1 MIRKVLPLLAAIAF
15 AASAHAQL
23 GVYGSVTLNNL
34 TGQSGSPA
42 APASYTAGSQAF
54 PLTYQGVNPIGG
66 TGGIYYDFKS
76 FGPVRIGADVRG
88 VVTNAKRGAETQFQG
103 TGVHIGS
110 ILGGARFVFS
120 VPIVPLR
127 AYLEP
132 AVGLGR
138 SDFGIQSQRVN
149 SLEYHLFAGADL
161 KVLPVL
167 DWRVV
172 ELGYG
177 GLDSLGTNSHNY
189 PLKSISTG
197 LVLHLPSL

>member
-1 MIRKVLPLLAAIAF
+1 MIRKALPLLAVFAL

-23 GVYGSVTLNNL
+23 GVYGSLTLNNL

-42 APASYTAGSQAF
+42 SPSSYTSGSQSF

-66 TGGIYYDFKS
+66 TGGIYYDFKA
-76 FGPVRIGADVRG
+76 FGPVHIGADVRG
-88 VVTNAKRGAETQFQG
+88 VITNGKRGAETQFQAAG
-103 TGVHIGS
+103 IHIGS
-110 ILGGARFVFS
+110 ILGGARFVFR
-120 VPIVPLR
+120 VPVIPIR

-138 SDFGIQSQRVN
+138 SDFGIQTQRVN
-149 SLEYHLFAGADL
+149 AVEYHLFAGADL

-177 GLDSLGTNSHNY
+177 GLDSFGTSSHNY
-189 PLKSISTG
+189 PLKSVSTG